1 MGSARALAT
10 PFRRPGGSVL
20 DHIGNTPLLRLGR
33 IASES
38 AGIEIYAKAEFLNP
52 GGSVKDRAAL
62 NMILDGERR
71 GALGPGRV
79 ILDATSGNTGIAY
92 AMIGAAMGYRAKIC
106 IPQNASEERKGT
118 LAAYGVE
125 LVLTDPGAGSDGAIL
140 RCREIYRADPARY
153 YYPDQ
158 YNNAANWMAH
168 FETTGPEIVRQ
179 SGGGV
184 THFIAA
190 VGTSGTFTGVS
201 RRLKQ
206 DLPQVE
212 CISVQPPSGF
222 HGIEGTKNMQASLL
236 RPGIYDPSLA
246 DRTVFVETEEAQRM
260 ARRLA
265 REEGLLVGVSAGA
278 NVAAAVRIAGE
289 LAAEGRNGHIVT
301 ILCDGGERYL
311 SERFW
316 NDTD

>member
-140 RCREIYRADPARY
+140 RCREIYRTDPARY

-179 SGGGV
+179 SGGEV

-222 HGIEGTKNMQASLL
+222 HGIEGTKNMQASLV